1 MVIKQRSKTIHV
13 TIPEEVIFMALSREF
28 YSKHQLGPK
37 DAICALAL
45 EYAYNPDA
53 RRLLDQVLKNRLD
66 PNEYSTDDWEFK
78 DKINTQTTL
87 EGPGPK
93 DKAKGNKPMN
103 PLEKRINDIWD

>member
-1 MVIKQRSKTIHV
+1 MATNNQRSKTIHV
-13 TIPEEVIFMALSREF
+13 TIPEEVIFMALSREL

-53 RRLLDQVLKNRLD
+53 RTLLDQVLKNRLD

-87 EGPGPK
+87 ESPK
-93 DKAKGNKPMN
+93 DKSNMPMN
-103 PLEKRINDIWD
+103 PLEKKINDIWD